1 MAGALCEYGA
11 GDRGSSAVLVK
22 EANSASYADIPRN
35 VKSDPKLKEFSAGV
49 TKIRR
54 NAGGALLFELSKEA
68 KNIEDMVEAVASR
81 VGKEVEVCA
90 KTQRATL
97 ALSDMDEITTK
108 EDLRSALACAL
119 GDPHDGDIV
128 RSLRPAYGTEPKLVR
143 GDKMSIIDLT
153 FASSDVAARV
163 SEWKLLDD
171 HTESDHR
178 AILLTL
184 LDEKRKKAPA
194 PPWKWN
200 IKSFDQDTFE
210 VAIADDRSIAGPAAE
225 KAKKLMG
232 LVSHACDASMAR
244 STPRK
249 ARSPVYWWNDD
260 IARLREG
267 CISARRT
274 AQRARVDRAHHYE
287 RYKEARAELLRAIKN
302 SKRQCWKD
310 LVQSIDDCPWGR
322 PYKIVMNKLQNQAAP
337 SPTDL
342 PLVTQIVR
350 TLFPSDAIG
359 ASLLSIEGRENP
371 QHVPPVTMEKL
382 R

>member
-1 MAGALCEYGA
+1 MYIFSVYVPPRLSNAQFEALLYRLEREAASKRPVVIA
-11 GDRGSSAVLVK
+11 GDFNAWSTVWGSRLNTATGDMLL
-22 EANSASYADIPRN
+22 ECMASLDMC
-35 VKSDPKLKEFSAGV
+35 
-49 TKIRR
+49 
-54 NAGGALLFELSKEA
+54 LL
-68 KNIEDMVEAVASR
+68 N
-81 VGKEVEVCA
+81 
-90 KTQRATL
+90 T
-97 ALSDMDEITTK
+97 
-108 EDLRSALACAL
+108 
-119 GDPHDGDIV
+119 
-128 RSLRPAYGTEPKLVR
+128 GTEPKLVR